1 MVALYLLLCVLG
13 IVWSIL
19 CIILFFKIWRMT
31 NDVSII
37 KDLLKRHYGDNIDYD
52 VTNNGS
58 SSTKLFLMSVGV
70 ILLTILILVTA
81 YALTFGVAQNIEI

>member
-37 KDLLKRHYGDNIDYD
+37 KDLLKRLYGDNIDYD